1 MIAGNLAIK
10 YGFQGPNIAITTACT
25 TSTHCIGFGA
35 RMIAYGDAD
44 IVIAGGAEKASTQ
57 LGIAGFSAA
66 RALSTRNDAPKRQV
80 ALGIKTGTVLYWPM
94 EQRPWC
100 LKTISR
106 RKRVELT
113 S

>member
-10 YGFQGPNIAITTACT
+10 YGFQEFNIAITTACT
-25 TSTHCIGFGA
+25 TSTCIGFGA

-44 IVIAGGAEKASTQ
+44 VVIAGGAEKRLT
-57 LGIAGFSAA
+57 GIAGFPR
-66 RALSTRNDAPKRQV
+66 RALSTRNDAPEAAS
-80 ALGIKTGTVLYWPM
+80 ALGIKTGMVLYWPM
-94 EQRPWC
+94 GAPWC
-100 LKTISR
+100 LRTMSR

>member
-44 IVIAGGAEKASTQ
+44 IVIAGGAEKASTP
-57 LGIAGFSAA
+57 LGIAGFPLHAHY
-66 RALSTRNDAPKRQV
+66 RLGMMIRRRPV
-80 ALGIKTGTVLYWPM
+80 VLGIKTETA
-94 EQRPWC
+94 
-100 LKTISR
+100 S
-106 RKRVELT
+106 